1 MSRELGTAMGCP
13 SGAPI
18 AHLLGA
24 SVPRTDVAH
33 LVGMIN
39 GPGHDPSIGQVGTV
53 GTMAFPSASILAETL
68 RNGDPA
74 KEPLS
79 IGD

>member
-1 MSRELGTAMGCP
+1 MGCP

-33 LVGMIN
+33 LVAMIN
-39 GPGHDPSIGQVGTV
+39 GPGHDPSIGEVGTV
-53 GTMAFPSASILAETL
+53 AFPSASILAETL